1 MNRIKLYTLGV
12 YGTTAA
18 EFFRKLLDNRIDV
31 FCDIRARRAV
41 RGADYA
47 FANAARLE
55 AKLEE
60 LKIAY
65 IPVKELATP
74 PDIQKRQRKID
85 AEAGVGQR
93 QREQLSPAFAAAY
106 TKAVLESFDFD
117 QLVQRLKELR
127 ARRVALFCVEKF
139 PAACHRSLV
148 AERLHALYGYSI
160 VHL

>member
-1 MNRIKLYTLGV
+1 MKFYTLGV
-12 YGTTAA
+12 YGTKEA
-18 EFFRKLLDNRIDV
+18 EFFQKLLDNRIDV

-41 RGADYA
+41 RGADYT
-47 FANAARLE
+47 FVNAARLE
-55 AKLEE
+55 AKLEK

-74 PDIQKRQRKID
+74 PEIKELQNQVD
-85 AEAGVGQR
+85 AKMSVGQR

-106 TKAVLESFDFD
+106 TKAVLEPFNFG
-117 QLVQRLKELR
+117 QLVEQLR
-127 ARRVALFCVEKF
+127 DLQAERVAIFCVERF

-148 AERLHALYGYSI
+148 AERLHALYGYPI

>member
-1 MNRIKLYTLGV
+1 MKFYTLGV
-12 YGTTAA
+12 YGSTEA

-41 RGADYA
+41 RGAVYA

-55 AKLEE
+55 AKLGK

-65 IPVKELATP
+65 LPVKELATP
-74 PDIQKRQRKID
+74 PEIMKRQKQVD

-93 QREQLSPAFAAAY
+93 QRAQLSPAFAAAY
-106 TKAVLESFDFD
+106 TKAVLEPFDFD
-117 QLVQRLKELR
+117 QLVQQLQNSGAK
-127 ARRVALFCVEKF
+127 RVAIFCVEKV

-148 AERLHALYGYSI
+148 AERLHALYGYSV

>member
-1 MNRIKLYTLGV
+1 MKIYTLGV
-12 YGTTAA
+12 YGTKEA
-18 EFFRKLLDNRIDV
+18 EFFRKLVDNGVDV

-47 FANAARLE
+47 FVNAARLE
-55 AKLEE
+55 AKLGK

-65 IPVKELATP
+65 LQAKELAAP
-74 PDIQKRQRKID
+74 PDIQKRQKQID
-85 AEAGVGQR
+85 AKANVS
-93 QREQLSPAFAAAY
+93 QRERERLSPVFTAAY

-117 QLVQRLKELR
+117 RLVQQLR
-127 ARRVALFCVEKF
+127 KLQAKRVALFCVERL
-139 PAACHRSLV
+139 PGACHRSLV

>member
-1 MNRIKLYTLGV
+1 MKFYTLGV
-12 YGTTAA
+12 YGTTEA
-18 EFFRKLLDNRIDV
+18 EFFRKLLGNRIGV

-55 AKLEE
+55 TKLEK

-74 PDIQKRQRKID
+74 PNIQKLQRQID
-85 AEAGVGQR
+85 AKAGVSQR
-93 QREQLSPAFAAAY
+93 QREQLSPVFAAAY
-106 TKAVLESFDFD
+106 TKTVLESFDFD
-117 QLVQRLKELR
+117 QLIQQLKALQ
-127 ARRVALFCVEKF
+127 ARRVALFCVEKS

>member
-1 MNRIKLYTLGV
+1 MKFYTLGV
-12 YGTTAA
+12 YDTAEA

-41 RGADYA
+41 RGAVYA

-55 AKLEE
+55 AKLEK

-65 IPVKELATP
+65 MPVKELAAP
-74 PDIQKRQRKID
+74 PDIQKRQRQID
-85 AEAGVGQR
+85 AKANVSQR
-93 QREQLSPAFAAAY
+93 QREQLSPVFCAAY
-106 TKAVLESFDFD
+106 TKAVLEPFDFI
-117 QLVQRLKELR
+117 QLVQQLQDLQAE
-127 ARRVALFCVEKF
+127 RVAFFCVEKV

-148 AERLHALYGYSI
+148 AERLHNLYGYSI

>member
-1 MNRIKLYTLGV
+1 MKVYTLGV
-12 YGTTAA
+12 YGTPEA

-41 RGADYA
+41 RGAVYA

-55 AKLEE
+55 AKLVE

-65 IPVKELATP
+65 MPIKELATP
-74 PDIQKRQRKID
+74 PDIKKLQKQVD
-85 AEAGVGQR
+85 AKANVGQR
-93 QREQLSPAFAAAY
+93 QREQLSPIFAAAY
-106 TKAVLESFDFD
+106 TKSVLGSFDFD
-117 QLVQRLKELR
+117 QLVQRLQALQAE
-127 ARRVALFCVEKF
+127 RVAMFCVEKL

-148 AERLHALYGYSI
+148 AKRLHALYGYSI

>member
-1 MNRIKLYTLGV
+1 MKFYTLGV
-12 YGTTAA
+12 YGSTEA

-41 RGADYA
+41 RGAIYA

-55 AKLEE
+55 AKLGK

-65 IPVKELATP
+65 VPVKELATP
-74 PDIQKRQRKID
+74 PGIRKLQKQID
-85 AEAGVGQR
+85 ARASVGQR
-93 QREQLSPAFAAAY
+93 EREQLGPEFAAAY
-106 TKAVLESFDFD
+106 KKAVLKSFDFD
-117 QLVQRLKELR
+117 HLVKQFADLQAE
-127 ARRVALFCVEKF
+127 RVAIFCVEKF